1 METLR
6 ASHIAMIGTVG
17 EMGGITKLLKLY
29 EEYREVRSELDK
41 LGVLPHGE
49 VKPFALTNHAE
60 SSLN

>member
-1 METLR
+1 
-6 ASHIAMIGTVG
+6 MIGTVG